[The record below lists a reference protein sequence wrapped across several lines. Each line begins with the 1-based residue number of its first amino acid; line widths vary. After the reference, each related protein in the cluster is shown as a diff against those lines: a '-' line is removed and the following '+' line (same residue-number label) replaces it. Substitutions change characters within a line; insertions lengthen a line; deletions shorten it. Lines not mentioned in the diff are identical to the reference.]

1 MKFRSKLVD
10 IGCIHQ
16 LTKILGT
23 ISKITKTCTLILSEQ
38 QVVFTQNERATGGG
52 ASLWCELKQVDFF
65 EDYRI
70 EGKDDNNQIYL
81 EIINENLLRA
91 LKSGQNAQCIKIK
104 LVKKQTPC
112 LMFEVSLPSMTAHT
126 RVVVHDIPVAVIP
139 TRFWEN
145 FQRPILPAY
154 DIKISLPNLKILK
167 NIIERMKNISG
178 FMVLSASQNGNLSC
192 KVETEEVTATTY
204 FSNMEIEKND
214 NNMPHRSQRRSVDID
229 EDDELVEARIDVQK
243 LVTFLNVQQFNANKV
258 MCGIVNGQ
266 SVHMFLQ
273 CGDMF
278 FQYFIP
284 AMNVSI
290 L

>member
-154 DIKISLPNLKILK
+154 D
-167 NIIERMKNISG
+167 
-178 FMVLSASQNGNLSC
+178 VLSASQNGNLSC